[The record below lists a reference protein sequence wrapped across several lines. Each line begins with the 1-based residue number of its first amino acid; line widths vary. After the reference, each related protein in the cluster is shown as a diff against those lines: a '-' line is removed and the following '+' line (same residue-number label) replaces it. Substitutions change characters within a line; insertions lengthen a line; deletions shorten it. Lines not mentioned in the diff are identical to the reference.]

1 MVKIDIDK
9 HPKIATALKI
19 KTVPT
24 VILVVNGNAVDGFTG
39 IPN

>member
-1 MVKIDIDK
+1 MLLNLLLNLNFNKII
-9 HPKIATALKI
+9 LKI